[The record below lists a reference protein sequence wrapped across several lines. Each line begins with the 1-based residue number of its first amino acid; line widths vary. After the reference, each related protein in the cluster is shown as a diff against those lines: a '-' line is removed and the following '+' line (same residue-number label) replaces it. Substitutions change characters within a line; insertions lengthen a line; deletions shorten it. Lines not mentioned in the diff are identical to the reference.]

1 MIYIFLDMDG
11 VLNSSK
17 SFSENKKNKKPMRD
31 WNYHFSYECINEFK
45 NFLSYLNKYEI
56 IISSSWR
63 TLKEPMEWVK
73 KMFEIEGIPMYK
85 DVTNHNMKK
94 RGEQIEDYCAEHFIS
109 KEDVIILDDD
119 SDMENFMDR
128 LVKTEFAT
136 GFTRETTVAALSLIT
151 KKGGNTY
158 GK

>member
-17 SFSENKKNKKPMRD
+17 SFYENKKNKKSSKD
-31 WNYHFSYECINEFK
+31 WDYHFSYECIHEFK
-45 NFLSYLNKYEI
+45 KFLSYLNEYEI

-63 TLKEPMEWVK
+63 ILEEPMKWVK
-73 KMFEIEGIPMYK
+73 KMFELESIPMYK
-85 DVTNHNMKK
+85 GVTSYNMKK
-94 RGEQIEDYCAEHFIS
+94 RGAQIEDYCAEHFIN

-128 LVKTEFAT
+128 LIKTAFAT
-136 GFTRETTVAALSLIT
+136 GFTKETTVAALKLIA

-158 GK
+158 G